1 MRKKTHAL
9 VGCRLLVYKRSIC
22 QDRLGTSTGNGAT
35 TQFERRCLLQSS
47 VWVTARPTHTSCR
60 CVNKTKRL
68 FRATRLFPRAGS
80 GKHKGNAEQKKRF
93 VVVLS
98 CLAGGHHRRRSRRP
112 GEEDRA
118 GRAQPREH
126 VHTPANIESSAMPL
140 RFTLG
145 GPKTHGRPFLS
156 VHLIVKT
163 ARSERERPEF

>member
-1 MRKKTHAL
+1 VPAF
-9 VGCRLLVYKRSIC
+9 GIRSIC

-93 VVVLS
+93 VVVVLC
-98 CLAGGHHRRRSRRP
+98 CLAGGHHRRRSRRL

>member
-98 CLAGGHHRRRSRRP
+98 CLAGGHHRRRSRWP

-126 VHTPANIESSAMPL
+126 VHTPANIESYAMPL
-140 RFTLG
+140 RFKLG
-145 GPKTHGRPFLS
+145 GRPFLS

-163 ARSERERPEF
+163 SRSERKRPEF